1 MAAAVR
7 AERSRWVREEH
18 LVKATPPMVVRDAE
32 NDRDGGEGEQ
42 QPEKA
47 SLPMEVRLRDA
58 GGTLGL
64 RRSRGEGGAVK
75 IQHTRTEQRERS
87 RRRKVDTKAGVAWNQ
102 RRSSVYL
109 N

>member
-75 IQHTRTEQRERS
+75 IQHTRTEQRTVEG
-87 RRRKVDTKAGVAWNQ
+87 KVDTKAGVAWNQ